1 MKLRIL
7 IVLAILVSLLSFA
20 KFNYCQSTG
29 WASPGQYIHACY
41 SDLPALYSA
50 RGLDS
55 NAWPYSSDDNSVEY
69 PVITAMVMYATSFL
83 ANSPVSYFN
92 INIFFLVLLFI
103 ATVIV
108 VRKIRPEFAYLSA
121 IAPAVIAS
129 LFINWDLWG
138 IATMLLAIYWFDR
151 KKYLHSAL
159 ILSLSIST
167 KFLPVFLLIPIAFI
181 LWRDAK
187 LKELV
192 KYVAVV
198 AGTWIAINAPFAFTT
213 PTRWWRFFKLNL
225 ERGADWGSI
234 FAFPTPTGWWR
245 FFKLNL
251 ERGADWGSV
260 WLALRQ
266 LGIPLTNLNY
276 LSILLLL
283 IALTS
288 VAIVLFELKY
298 TPTLASVAFIVMAAV
313 MVASKVYSPQ
323 FVLWLTPLAVI
334 ALTNKKDLHAF
345 WLWQATE
352 VIYHVAIWQHI
363 ATIEHAKFG
372 LGPTPYAILTLVR
385 IAGTIYLMAV
395 LARRALQARNG
406 HSRLLDLLF
415 EAGKPY
421 P

>member
-1 MKLRIL
+1 MKVRTLVALALFASL
-7 IVLAILVSLLSFA
+7 ISFA
-20 KFNYCQSTG
+20 KFSPCENTG
-29 WASPGQYIHACY
+29 WATPDQYIHACY
-41 SDLPALYSA
+41 SDLSALYVS
-50 RGLDS
+50 RGLDT
-55 NAWPYSSDDNSVEY
+55 NTWPFASDDNSVEY
-69 PVITAMVMYATSFL
+69 PVITAMVMYATSF
-83 ANSPVSYFN
+83 AAKSPASYFN
-92 INIFFLVLLFI
+92 VNIFFLVLLFL

-121 IAPAVIAS
+121 IAPAMIAS

-138 IATMLLAIYWFDR
+138 IATMMLAIYWFDR
-151 KKYLHSAL
+151 KQYLHSAL

-167 KFLPVFLLIPIAFI
+167 KFLPIFLLIPIAFI

-187 LKELV
+187 LKKLV
-192 KYVAVV
+192 KYVGVV
-198 AGTWIAINAPFAFTT
+198 AATWLAINAPFALT
-213 PTRWWRFFKLNL
+213 
-225 ERGADWGSI
+225 
-234 FAFPTPTGWWR
+234 TPTGWWR

-251 ERGADWGSV
+251 ERGADWGSF
-260 WLALRQ
+260 WLALQQ
-266 LGIPLTNLNY
+266 LGINLTNLNY

-283 IALTS
+283 IGLTS
-288 VAIVLFELKY
+288 IAVFLFELKH

-334 ALTNKKDLHAF
+334 ALINKEDLHAF

-363 ATIEHAKFG
+363 ASITDAKFG

-385 IAGTIYLMAV
+385 IAGTIYLMVV
-395 LARRALQARNG
+395 LARRALKGRNKRG
-406 HSRLLDLLF
+406 RLMDLLF
-415 EAGKPY
+415 ETSTVY

>member
-1 MKLRIL
+1 MKVRTLV
-7 IVLAILVSLLSFA
+7 VLALFASLVSFA
-20 KFNYCQSTG
+20 KFSQCENSG
-29 WASPGQYIHACY
+29 WATPDQYVHACY
-41 SDLPALYSA
+41 SDLPALYAS
-50 RGLDS
+50 RGLDTNS
-55 NAWPYSSDDNSVEY
+55 WPYSSDDNSVEY
-69 PVITAMVMYATSFL
+69 PIITAMVMYATSF
-83 ANSPVSYFN
+83 AAKSPASYFN
-92 INIFFLVLLFI
+92 VNIFFLILLFL

-121 IAPAVIAS
+121 VAPAMIAS

-138 IATMLLAIYWFDR
+138 IVTMMLAIYWFDR
-151 KKYLHSAL
+151 KQYLHSAL
-159 ILSLSIST
+159 ILALSIST
-167 KFLPVFLLIPIAFI
+167 KFLPIFLLIPIAFI
-181 LWRDAK
+181 LWRDAR

-198 AGTWIAINAPFAFTT
+198 AATWLALNAPFALT
-213 PTRWWRFFKLNL
+213 
-225 ERGADWGSI
+225 
-234 FAFPTPTGWWR
+234 TPTGWWR

-251 ERGADWGSV
+251 DRGADWGSI
-260 WLALRQ
+260 WLALQQ
-266 LGIPLTNLNY
+266 LGISLTNLNY

-288 VAIVLFELKY
+288 VAILFFELKY
-298 TPTLASVAFIVMAAV
+298 TPTLASIAFIVMASV

-334 ALTNKKDLHAF
+334 ALTNAKDLHAF

-363 ATIEHAKFG
+363 ASVTDAQFG

-395 LARRALQARNG
+395 LARRALQARNT

>member
-1 MKLRIL
+1 MKVRTVV
-7 IVLAILVSLLSFA
+7 VLALFASLVSFA
-20 KFNYCQSTG
+20 KFSHCENSG
-29 WASPGQYIHACY
+29 WATPDQYIHACY
-41 SDLPALYSA
+41 SDLPALYGS
-50 RGLDS
+50 RGLDT

-69 PVITAMVMYATSFL
+69 PVVTAMVMYATSF
-83 ANSPVSYFN
+83 AAKSPASYFN
-92 INIFFLVLLFI
+92 VNIFFLILLFI
-103 ATVIV
+103 ATLIV
-108 VRKIRPEFAYLSA
+108 VRKIRPELAYLSA
-121 IAPAVIAS
+121 IAPAMIVS

-138 IATMLLAIYWFDR
+138 IATMMLAIYWFDR
-151 KKYLHSAL
+151 KQYLHSAL
-159 ILSLSIST
+159 ILALSIST
-167 KFLPVFLLIPIAFI
+167 KFLPIFLLIPIAFI

-198 AGTWIAINAPFAFTT
+198 AATWLAINAPFALT
-213 PTRWWRFFKLNL
+213 
-225 ERGADWGSI
+225 
-234 FAFPTPTGWWR
+234 TPTGWWR

-251 ERGADWGSV
+251 ERGADWGSI
-260 WLALRQ
+260 WLALQQ
-266 LGIPLTNLNY
+266 LGLSLTNLNY
-276 LSILLLL
+276 LSILVLL

-313 MVASKVYSPQ
+313 MIASKVYSPQ

-363 ATIEHAKFG
+363 ASITGAQFG

-395 LARRALQARNG
+395 LARRALQARNT

-415 EAGKPY
+415 EGGKPY

>member
-1 MKLRIL
+1 MKVRTL
-7 IVLAILVSLLSFA
+7 VALALFASLVSFA
-20 KFNYCQSTG
+20 KFSPCENTG
-29 WASPGQYIHACY
+29 WATPDQYIHACY
-41 SDLPALYSA
+41 SDLSALYVS
-50 RGLDS
+50 RGLDT
-55 NAWPYSSDDNSVEY
+55 NTWPYASDDNSVEY
-69 PVITAMVMYATSFL
+69 PVITAMVMYGTSFV
-83 ANSPVSYFN
+83 AKSPASYFN
-92 INIFFLVLLFI
+92 VNIFFLVLLFL
-103 ATVIV
+103 ATVII

-121 IAPAVIAS
+121 IAPAMIAS

-138 IATMLLAIYWFDR
+138 IATMMLAIYWFDR
-151 KKYLHSAL
+151 KQYLHSAL
-159 ILSLSIST
+159 ILALSIST
-167 KFLPVFLLIPIAFI
+167 KFLPIFLLIPIAFI
-181 LWRDAK
+181 LWRDTK

-192 KYVAVV
+192 KYVGVV
-198 AGTWIAINAPFAFTT
+198 AVTWLAINAPFALT
-213 PTRWWRFFKLNL
+213 
-225 ERGADWGSI
+225 
-234 FAFPTPTGWWR
+234 TPTGWWR

-260 WLALRQ
+260 WLALQQ
-266 LGIPLTNLNY
+266 LGLNLTNLNY

-283 IALTS
+283 IGLTS
-288 VAIVLFELKY
+288 IAIFLFELKH

-334 ALTNKKDLHAF
+334 AVINKEDLHAF

-363 ATIEHAKFG
+363 ASITDAKFG

-385 IAGTIYLMAV
+385 IAGTIYLMVV
-395 LARRALQARNG
+395 LARRALQARNT

>member
-1 MKLRIL
+1 MKVRTL
-7 IVLAILVSLLSFA
+7 VALALFASLVSFA
-20 KFNYCQSTG
+20 KFSPCENTG
-29 WASPGQYIHACY
+29 WATPDQYIHACY
-41 SDLPALYSA
+41 SDLSALYVS
-50 RGLDS
+50 RGLDT
-55 NAWPYSSDDNSVEY
+55 NTWPYASDDNSVEY
-69 PVITAMVMYATSFL
+69 PVITAMVMYATSFV
-83 ANSPVSYFN
+83 AKSPASYFN
-92 INIFFLVLLFI
+92 VNIFFLVLLFL
-103 ATVIV
+103 ATVII

-121 IAPAVIAS
+121 IAPAMIAS

-138 IATMLLAIYWFDR
+138 IATMMLAIYWFDR
-151 KKYLHSAL
+151 KQYLHSAL
-159 ILSLSIST
+159 ILALSIST
-167 KFLPVFLLIPIAFI
+167 KFLPIFLLIPIAFI
-181 LWRDAK
+181 LWRDTK
-187 LKELV
+187 LKELL
-192 KYVAVV
+192 KYVGVV
-198 AGTWIAINAPFAFTT
+198 AATWLAINAPFALT
-213 PTRWWRFFKLNL
+213 
-225 ERGADWGSI
+225 
-234 FAFPTPTGWWR
+234 TPTGWWR

-260 WLALRQ
+260 WLALQQ
-266 LGIPLTNLNY
+266 LGLNLTNLNY

-283 IALTS
+283 IGLTS
-288 VAIVLFELKY
+288 IAIFLFELKH

-334 ALTNKKDLHAF
+334 ALINKEDLHAF

-363 ATIEHAKFG
+363 ASITDAKFG

-385 IAGTIYLMAV
+385 IAGTIYLMVV
-395 LARRALQARNG
+395 LARRALQARNT

>member
-1 MKLRIL
+1 MKVRTL
-7 IVLAILVSLLSFA
+7 VALALFASLVSFA
-20 KFNYCQSTG
+20 KFSPCENTG
-29 WASPGQYIHACY
+29 WATPDQYIHACY
-41 SDLPALYSA
+41 SDLSALYVS
-50 RGLDS
+50 RGLDT
-55 NAWPYSSDDNSVEY
+55 NTWPYASDDNSVEY
-69 PVITAMVMYATSFL
+69 PVITAMVMYGTSFV
-83 ANSPVSYFN
+83 AKSPASYFN
-92 INIFFLVLLFI
+92 VNIFFLVLLFL
-103 ATVIV
+103 ATVILA
-108 VRKIRPEFAYLSA
+108 RKIRPEFAYLSA
-121 IAPAVIAS
+121 IAPAMIAS

-138 IATMLLAIYWFDR
+138 IATMMLAIYWFDR
-151 KKYLHSAL
+151 KQYLHSAL
-159 ILSLSIST
+159 ILALSIST
-167 KFLPVFLLIPIAFI
+167 KFLPIFLLIPIAFI
-181 LWRDAK
+181 LWRDTK
-187 LKELV
+187 LKELL

-198 AGTWIAINAPFAFTT
+198 AVTWLAINAPFALT
-213 PTRWWRFFKLNL
+213 
-225 ERGADWGSI
+225 
-234 FAFPTPTGWWR
+234 TPTGWWR

-260 WLALRQ
+260 WLALQQ
-266 LGIPLTNLNY
+266 LGLNLTNLNY

-283 IALTS
+283 IGLTS
-288 VAIVLFELKY
+288 IAIFLFELKH

-334 ALTNKKDLHAF
+334 ALINKEDLHAF

-363 ATIEHAKFG
+363 ASITDAKFG

-385 IAGTIYLMAV
+385 IAGTIYLMVV
-395 LARRALQARNG
+395 LARRALQARNT